1 MHFKVWHTLY
11 DNPQALVVYTQ
22 QSAITIIWI
31 QRVKNMMGV
40 SAPQSQEELVRLEN
54 FQKKRKQFDLL
65 LLSSGLGQHTQLHAS
80 GVRI

>member
-1 MHFKVWHTLY
+1 MHFKIWHALY

-65 LLSSGLGQHTQLHAS
+65 LLSSGLGEHTQLHAS

>member
-54 FQKKRKQFDLL
+54 FQKK
-65 LLSSGLGQHTQLHAS
+65 TET
-80 GVRI
+80 I

>member
-22 QSAITIIWI
+22 QSATTIIWI

-65 LLSSGLGQHTQLHAS
+65 LLSSGLGQHNQLHAS
-80 GVRI
+80 GDRI

>member
-1 MHFKVWHTLY
+1 MAYIALY
-11 DNPQALVVYTQ
+11 NNPQALVVYTQ

-65 LLSSGLGQHTQLHAS
+65 LLSSGLGEHTQLHAS
-80 GVRI
+80 GDRI

>member
-1 MHFKVWHTLY
+1 MAYIALY
-11 DNPQALVVYTQ
+11 NNPQAMVVYTQ

-54 FQKKRKQFDLL
+54 FQKKRKQFHLL
-65 LLSSGLGQHTQLHAS
+65 LLSSGLGEHTQLHAS
-80 GVRI
+80 GDRI

>member
-22 QSAITIIWI
+22 QSATTIIWI

-54 FQKKRKQFDLL
+54 FQKKTETISFATFVFR
-65 LLSSGLGQHTQLHAS
+65 LG
-80 GVRI
+80 

>member
-22 QSAITIIWI
+22 QSATTIIWI
-31 QRVKNMMGV
+31 QRVKNMLGV

-65 LLSSGLGQHTQLHAS
+65 LLSSGLGEHTQLHAS

>member
-65 LLSSGLGQHTQLHAS
+65 LLSSGLGEHTQLHAS

>member
-1 MHFKVWHTLY
+1 MAYIALY
-11 DNPQALVVYTQ
+11 NDPQALVVYTQ

-65 LLSSGLGQHTQLHAS
+65 LLSSGLGEHTQLHAS
-80 GVRI
+80 GDRI

>member
-1 MHFKVWHTLY
+1 MAYIALY

-65 LLSSGLGQHTQLHAS
+65 LLSSGLGEHTQLHAS
-80 GVRI
+80 GDRI

>member
-1 MHFKVWHTLY
+1 MAYIALY

-65 LLSSGLGQHTQLHAS
+65 LLSSGLGEHTQLHAP
-80 GVRI
+80 GDRI

>member
-1 MHFKVWHTLY
+1 MAYIALY

-65 LLSSGLGQHTQLHAS
+65 LLSSGLGEHNQLHAPCD
-80 GVRI
+80 RI

>member
-1 MHFKVWHTLY
+1 MAYIALY

-54 FQKKRKQFDLL
+54 FQKKRKQFLLL
-65 LLSSGLGQHTQLHAS
+65 LLSSGLGEHTQLHAS
-80 GVRI
+80 GDRI

>member
-1 MHFKVWHTLY
+1 MAYIALY
-11 DNPQALVVYTQ
+11 NNPQAMVVYTQ

-54 FQKKRKQFDLL
+54 FQK
-65 LLSSGLGQHTQLHAS
+65 TET
-80 GVRI
+80 I

>member
-1 MHFKVWHTLY
+1 MAYIALY
-11 DNPQALVVYTQ
+11 NNPQALVVYTQ

-54 FQKKRKQFDLL
+54 FQKKKRKEFLLL
-65 LLSSGLGQHTQLHAS
+65 LLSSGLGQHNQLHAPCD
-80 GVRI
+80 RI